1 MLIISPSFTKEH
13 ENITF
18 CSPHVR
24 ESGKFLN
31 CVCNTAV
38 FSVVTQLRTLR
49 DDTKN
54 GCVSDTIR
62 NFCLWNPQSWA
73 LQSGMQLKESAIP
86 LTTRNPNASSN
97 TEILGAERIQL
108 LSQIPSH
115 EAILCCLD
123 QSVYQHNRQSTT
135 EEEMTSFID
144 SIPIIFCS
152 VSVQLYNYSWIH
164 DKVRTKHLLES
175 ISRVSV
181 ECFNCHEIK

>member
-13 ENITF
+13 DNITF

-54 GCVSDTIR
+54 GCVSDEIR
-62 NFCLWNPQSWA
+62 NFCLWNPQSLA
-73 LQSGMQLKESAIP
+73 LHSGMQLKESAIP

-97 TEILGAERIQL
+97 TEILGTERIQL
-108 LSQIPSH
+108 LSRIHKLH
-115 EAILCCLD
+115 EVILCCLD
-123 QSVYQHNRQSTT
+123 QSVYQHNRQSSTK
-135 EEEMTSFID
+135 EKMTAFID
-144 SIPIIFCS
+144 SIPIIFALFRLS
-152 VSVQLYNYSWIH
+152 YILQLN
-164 DKVRTKHLLES
+164 
-175 ISRVSV
+175 SR
-181 ECFNCHEIK
+181 

>member
-54 GCVSDTIR
+54 GCVSDAIR

-73 LQSGMQLKESAIP
+73 LQSGMQLKESGIP

-108 LSQIPSH
+108 LSQIHKLH
-115 EAILCCLD
+115 EVILCCLD
-123 QSVYQHNRQSTT
+123 QSVYQHNRQSSTK
-135 EEEMTSFID
+135 EEMTAFID
-144 SIPIIFCS
+144 SIPIIFALFRLS
-152 VSVQLYNYSWIH
+152 YILQLN
-164 DKVRTKHLLES
+164 
-175 ISRVSV
+175 SR
-181 ECFNCHEIK
+181 